1 MRWLALVLFAGLP
14 LQWFGL
20 GSSPVGVVR
29 LHQVVIFGFAAVLF
43 CCYRM
48 RAHAPVLRTASW
60 FVVGNLYLLGTWA
73 IMDVYNGNAPIGGL
87 QQLMYLVAFVLL
99 GTYFFRVAADPDH
112 EAVAV
117 LRWAAPVTCLSL
129 LVAFS
134 VAMAANGV
142 HALEAFGTSVGTVDP
157 QVVQLDVFRASFS
170 GFGLDEARVHG
181 TFRHEIFASVLF
193 SMLVS
198 TWAIRSG
205 DPATRLERTAYRVS
219 MVTGTVL
226 IVVSLSRSL
235 LIAAVMW
242 PLIAL
247 VGALASRR
255 LTRTHIVAVSA
266 AALGFATLLL
276 SGWGAVLWSRI
287 TEETTSYEA
296 RATNYAEAVKAL
308 PDHWLTGGFQT
319 AGLDVSTHNFV
330 LDSWL
335 RGGIFTG
342 IAAGVILLL
351 LVVLWVRLI
360 ISLPRQPAL
369 MLPVTVAVALPVVRM
384 VTAGGGLIPPVEWVV
399 LAFVFGVL
407 AARARPTA
415 DRPTTA
421 VPVTHSAAA
430 S

>member
-1 MRWLALVLFAGLP
+1 MRWLALLLFAVLP

-29 LHQVVIFGFAAVLF
+29 LHQVGIFAVATVLF
-43 CCYRM
+43 GSYRL

-60 FVVGNLYLLGTWA
+60 FVIGNLYLLSTWA
-73 IMDVYNGNAPIGGL
+73 IMDVYNGNAPLGSL
-87 QQLMYLVAFVLL
+87 QQLMYVLAFVAL
-99 GTYFFRVAADPDH
+99 GTYFYRVAADPDH
-112 EAVAV
+112 EALVV

-129 LVAFS
+129 LLAFS
-134 VAMAANGV
+134 LAMAANGV
-142 HALEAFGTSVGTVDP
+142 NLFAAFGRSVATTDP
-157 QVVQLDVFRASFS
+157 QVVQLDVFRSSFS

-181 TFRHEIFASVLF
+181 TFRHEIFASLLF

-205 DPATRLERTAYRVS
+205 GPVTRPQRTAYRVS

-226 IVVSLSRSL
+226 IAVSLSRSL

-247 VGALASRR
+247 VAAIQSHR

-266 AALGFATLLL
+266 AALGFVMLWLT
-276 SGWGAVLWSRI
+276 GWGAVLWTRI

-308 PDHWLTGGFQT
+308 PDDWLTGGFQT

-342 IAAGVILLL
+342 LAAVTILFL

-360 ISLPRQPAL
+360 ASLGRQPAS
-369 MLPVTVAVALPVVRM
+369 MLPVAAALALPVVRM

-399 LAFVFGVL
+399 LAFIFGVL
-407 AARARPTA
+407 AAKARSTA
-415 DRPTTA
+415 DEPTTT
-421 VPVTHSAAA
+421 VHVTQSPVA